1 MQAQRIH
8 YRTRGGPTQG
18 WGNIF
23 RLASF
28 ADWCRARDGSRP
40 TFFVEGPDEVVRYL
54 EKRDFEVVH
63 LGDEVSLAE
72 EARVL
77 ANHPAADVTIV
88 EMLEVTASRQKLL
101 RKHTSKLVVFDDLCD
116 HVYDADLVV
125 CGQELPSLANCEL
138 SAPGTR
144 FLAGYDY
151 FLSRPEFTALADRQR
166 VHRRQLD
173 RVLVTFGGG
182 RYDVAYLKAAH
193 AFALAGKRR
202 DRSYEAT
209 FVLGYAE
216 RPDLRAAIERILPDA
231 QVLGGVDDLPDLMRS
246 HDLVVGS
253 AGYTKLEAALSRT
266 PQLMMS
272 VQWHQIPLAGSF
284 ALRTGVRDLGYMSY
298 VGVCAFA
305 SALLDFE
312 DARERTGSA
321 ERARAVVDGHGF
333 QRVYDAIFASES
345 EEDSCTA
352 PAA

>member
-1 MQAQRIH
+1 MKARRIH

-18 WGNIF
+18 WGNVF

-28 ADWCRARDGSRP
+28 AAWCRERDGSHP
-40 TFFVEGPDEVVRYL
+40 TFFVEGPDEVVRFL
-54 EKRDFEVVH
+54 EESDFEVVH
-63 LGDEVSLAE
+63 LGDEVPLKE

-77 ANHPAADVTIV
+77 ASHPSADVTIV
-88 EMLEVTASRQKLL
+88 EMLEITPARQHLL
-101 RKHTSKLVVFDDLCD
+101 RQHTRQLVVFDDLCD
-116 HVYDADLVV
+116 HIYDADLVV
-125 CGQELPSLANCEL
+125 CGQELPSHANCEL

-144 FLAGYDY
+144 FLEGYDC

-173 RVLVTFGGG
+173 RVLVTLGGG
-182 RYDVAYLKAAH
+182 RYDVAYLKTAH
-193 AFALAGKRR
+193 ALALAGKRR

-209 FVLGYAE
+209 FVLGYDD
-216 RPDLRAAIERILPDA
+216 RPDLRATIEGILPDA
-231 QVLGGVDDLPDLMRS
+231 QVLGGVDDLPALMRS

-253 AGYTKLEAALSRT
+253 GGYTKLEAALTRT

-284 ALRTGVRDLGYMSY
+284 SMRTGVRDLGYMSY

-305 SALLDFE
+305 SALLDLE

-321 ERARAVVDGHGF
+321 ERARAVVDGRGF
-333 QRVYDAIFASES
+333 ERVYDAIT
-345 EEDSCTA
+345 EEANEGDSCTA